1 MTDLRATMISDAEAR
16 PIEPGERPVA
26 LVGDVLRRR
35 IYSPQSYAQVRNS
48 AVVPIVHSECETI
61 ASWFPLVWTR
71 REQHFEFVA
80 LRGLSNSEYMQPP
93 AARTLL
99 PLILRA
105 YPFVFDPSQ
114 PIGPDTTRMID
125 DVFADAPTDVGATIT
140 TVRRRLSRGTLT
152 RFAFMDHFANKI
164 GTTTTIGCA
173 LASMDAFEPW
183 PLKFDI
189 DGHQIHVPNLFV
201 IRRAMFDDGSFAP
214 LLREHGIDCARML
227 SLHRV
232 SLFRAG
238 GLLAMAKAYLN
249 SRRDV
254 RIENGGSLAQP
265 AAKSRPPVCA
275 PCELI
280 QS

>member
-1 MTDLRATMISDAEAR
+1 MTDLRATMISDAETG
-16 PIEPGERPVA
+16 PSEPGERPVA

-35 IYSPQSYAQVRNS
+35 IYSPQSYAQVRDS
-48 AVVPIVHSECETI
+48 AVVPIVHSECETL
-61 ASWFPLVWTR
+61 ASWFPLIWRR
-71 REQHFEFVA
+71 REHNLEFVA
-80 LRGLSNSEYMQPP
+80 LRGLSNSECMQPP

-140 TVRRRLSRGTLT
+140 TVRHRLSRGTMT
-152 RFAFMDHFANKI
+152 RFAFMDRFANEI
-164 GTTTTIGCA
+164 GATTTIGCA

-189 DGHQIHVPNLFV
+189 DGHQIHVPDLFV
-201 IRRAMFDDGSFAP
+201 IRRTMFDDGSFAP
-214 LLREHGIDCARML
+214 LLQEHGMDCARML

-238 GLLAMAKAYLN
+238 GLLALAKASLN

-265 AAKSRPPVCA
+265 AAESRPSVSA
-275 PCELI
+275 PSELI